1 MAADYIVRL
10 SGKDDLSDTIKN
22 VKNSLADVGKET
34 GKLDKIKER
43 FDKIQG
49 SSAPLKRQLR
59 DLKALMSQMN
69 MDGLS
74 NTHAFEEMAMY
85 AGEVKDAMADANDAI
100 SRFADDNMKLSAM
113 AEGFSLIAGAAS
125 TATGIMGMFG
135 VENDKVQAAILKVQ
149 SVMAALN
156 GVQAIANALNK
167 DSVLMHRIKQV
178 RLAASTA
185 AQSTNTVTVT
195 ANTVAVG
202 ANTAATVANTTATRA
217 WNTTKAVAKALLG
230 DWTGLILV
238 GATALTAY
246 AVCTSDAAEAE
257 EQKASSTN
265 KAADAQDSYN
275 KIMVDTYSQ
284 LMTTYTKLKNQYS
297 SLASEHQKTAW
308 ITENKNKLK
317 DLGLE
322 VNNVADAEKIFSNN
336 TSVVVEAFA
345 KRARAAA
352 RLAQLTELYK
362 KQMELIDKKD
372 SISRQIKEDA
382 AAHGRHAK
390 AGDEIKDETFRSSRY
405 GSVGNDGKWRFSTR
419 GAALYSGTDTSAN
432 TQIQALDNELKTVNN
447 TIVKVSK
454 LIGSE
459 NYSPSSVS
467 GKNNTTHNTTT
478 TPKTTTTT
486 KEDTKKEP
494 LEGSIGAYEKKIQ
507 QIQND
512 IKNGYIPLGDV
523 DKAKEEIDYLKDLID
538 MRKRLLG
545 IDEYD
550 VFKNVRFDNIKEK
563 EKKDREKLLQTD
575 EKYQQIQYSPQQSS
589 SFDKVMG
596 INYYDTK
603 TLDGIKNQMN
613 FNDSLIKQLED
624 LKKAYE
630 NLGATGEESYTNILT
645 QLAKVNGEQANLGE
659 KAKNIKEQNEKF
671 ETQRNTLEGLAD
683 MSGQVGGA
691 FSALG
696 DVFQKCGNDAVAGT
710 MQIMAST
717 AQATADII
725 PQILKLIGAKQGEAI
740 ASGTASAS
748 ALPFPANIG
757 AIASIVATIMST
769 FAQIGSIVGAFAD
782 GGVVGGSLHG
792 DKVLA
797 RLNGGEMVLN
807 KTQQS
812 KLFHAIESGRFGDN
826 NNTTPSTITWKIK
839 GSDLYG
845 TLSNYKSIKIKQG
858 KNIKL

>member
-523 DKAKEEIDYLKDLID
+523 DKAKEEIDYLKELID

-782 GGVVGGSLHG
+782 GGVVGGSLDG

>member
-1 MAADYIVRL
+1 MAADYIVKL
-10 SGKDDLSDTIKN
+10 SGQDNLSDTIKN

-43 FDKIQG
+43 FDKIQN

-69 MDGLS
+69 IDGLS

-185 AQSTNTVTVT
+185 AQATNTVAVT
-195 ANTVAVG
+195 TNTVAVG
-202 ANTAATVANTTATRA
+202 ANTVAVGANTTATRA

-257 EQKASSTN
+257 EKKATATDKAST
-265 KAADAQDSYN
+265 AQDNYN
-275 KIMVDTYSQ
+275 KIMIDTYSQ

-322 VNNVADAEKIFSNN
+322 VNNVADAEKIFSSN

-372 SISRQIKEDA
+372 EVSRNIKADA

-405 GSVGNDGKWRFSTR
+405 GSVGNDGKWHFSTR
-419 GAALYSGTDTSAN
+419 GAALFSGTDTSTN

-447 TIVKVSK
+447 TILKVSK

-459 NYSPSSVS
+459 NYSPSSSSVS
-467 GKNNTTHNTTT
+467 GKHNTTHNTTT
-478 TPKTTTTT
+478 TKN
-486 KEDTKKEP
+486 DTP
-494 LEGSIGAYEKKIQ
+494 QPVIGSLGDMEKQ
-507 QIQND
+507 LQNLQTNL
-512 IKNGYIPLGDV
+512 KNGFIPKSAEQQTIDSITKL
-523 DKAKEEIDYLKDLID
+523 KEKI
-538 MRKRLLG
+538 
-545 IDEYD
+545 
-550 VFKNVRFDNIKEK
+550 EK
-563 EKKDREKLLQTD
+563 EKIRLGFEAPKQSDAEKAA
-575 EKYQQIQYSPQQSS
+575 EKYKESLKNLQEKRGNNINTTPSQSS
-589 SFDKVMG
+589 YENAIGQNDY
-596 INYYDTK
+596 NTK

-624 LKKAYE
+624 IKKAYE
-630 NLGATGEESYTNILT
+630 ELGATGEESYLDILT
-645 QLAKVNGEQANLGE
+645 QLSKVNSEQANLGE
-659 KAKNIKEQNEKF
+659 QAKNIKEQNEKF
-671 ETQRNTLEGLAD
+671 ESQKKTLEGLAD
-683 MSGQVGGA
+683 TSGQLGGA

-782 GGVVGGSLHG
+782 GGIVGGSLHG

-812 KLFHAIESGRFGDN
+812 KLFHAIASGRFGDN

-839 GSDLYG
+839 GSDLYCA
-845 TLSNYKSIKIKQG
+845 LSNYKSIKIKQG
-858 KNIKL
+858 KNIKI

>member
-22 VKNSLADVGKET
+22 VKNSLADVSKET

-43 FDKIQG
+43 FDKIQS

-59 DLKALMSQMN
+59 DLKSLMSQMN

-125 TATGIMGMFG
+125 TATGIMGMLG

-185 AQSTNTVTVT
+185 AQSTNTVAVG

-202 ANTAATVANTTATRA
+202 ANTAATVANTAATRA
-217 WNTTKAVAKALLG
+217 WNISKAVAKALLG
-230 DWTGLILV
+230 DWTGLVLV

-257 EQKASSTN
+257 EQKATSTD
-265 KAADAQDSYN
+265 KAADAQNSYN
-275 KIMVDTYSQ
+275 KIMIDTYSQ

-297 SLASEHQKTAW
+297 SLANEHQKTAW

-322 VNNVADAEKIFSNN
+322 VNNVADAEKIFSSN

-362 KQMELIDKKD
+362 KQMELMDKKD
-372 SISRQIKEDA
+372 SFSRQIKEDA

-405 GSVGNDGKWRFSTR
+405 GSVGNDGKWHFSTR
-419 GAALYSGTDTSAN
+419 GAALYSGTDTSTN

-447 TIVKVSK
+447 TILKVSK

-459 NYSPSSVS
+459 NYSPSSSVS
-467 GKNNTTHNTTT
+467 GKHNTTHNTTT
-478 TPKTTTTT
+478 TKN
-486 KEDTKKEP
+486 DTP
-494 LEGSIGAYEKKIQ
+494 QPVSGSLGDMEKQ
-507 QIQND
+507 LQNLQTNL
-512 IKNGYIPLGDV
+512 KNGFIPKSAEQQTIDSITKL
-523 DKAKEEIDYLKDLID
+523 KEKI
-538 MRKRLLG
+538 
-545 IDEYD
+545 
-550 VFKNVRFDNIKEK
+550 EK
-563 EKKDREKLLQTD
+563 EKIRLGFEAPKQSDAEKAA
-575 EKYQQIQYSPQQSS
+575 EKYNESLKNLQEKQRDIKTTPSPSS
-589 SFDKVMG
+589 YESAIGQND
-596 INYYDTK
+596 YDTQ

-624 LKKAYE
+624 IKKAYE
-630 NLGATGEESYTNILT
+630 ELGATGEESYTDILT
-645 QLAKVNGEQANLGE
+645 QLSKVNSEQANLGE
-659 KAKNIKEQNEKF
+659 NAKNIKEQNEKF
-671 ETQRNTLEGLAD
+671 ESQKNTLEGLAD

-725 PQILKLIGAKQGEAI
+725 PQILKLIGVKQGEAI

-782 GGVVGGSLHG
+782 GGIVGGSLHG

-826 NNTTPSTITWKIK
+826 NTAPSTITWKIK

>member
-1 MAADYIVRL
+1 MAADYIVKL
-10 SGKDDLSDTIKN
+10 SGQDNLSDTIKN

-43 FDKIQG
+43 FDKIQS

-202 ANTAATVANTTATRA
+202 ANTAATVANTAATRA

-362 KQMELIDKKD
+362 KQMELMDKKD
-372 SISRQIKEDA
+372 TISRQIKEDA

-390 AGDEIKDETFRSSRY
+390 AGDEITDETFRSSRY

-419 GAALYSGTDTSAN
+419 GAALYSGNDTSTN

-447 TIVKVSK
+447 TILKVSK

-459 NYSPSSVS
+459 NYSSAS
-467 GKNNTTHNTTT
+467 GKHNTTHNTTT
-478 TPKTTTTT
+478 TTT
-486 KEDTKKEP
+486 KNDTP
-494 LEGSIGAYEKKIQ
+494 QPVSGSISDMEKQ
-507 QIQND
+507 LQNLQTKL
-512 IKNGYIPLGDV
+512 KNGFIPKSAEQQTIDSITKL
-523 DKAKEEIDYLKDLID
+523 KEKI
-538 MRKRLLG
+538 
-545 IDEYD
+545 
-550 VFKNVRFDNIKEK
+550 EK
-563 EKKDREKLLQTD
+563 EKIRLGFEAPKQSDAEKAA
-575 EKYQQIQYSPQQSS
+575 EKYKENLKNLQEKQSGIKTTPSQSS
-589 SFDKVMG
+589 YEYAIGSND
-596 INYYDTK
+596 YDTK

-624 LKKAYE
+624 IKKAYE
-630 NLGATGEESYTNILT
+630 DLGATGEESYTDILS
-645 QLAKVNGEQANLGE
+645 QLSRVNSEQANLGE
-659 KAKNIKEQNEKF
+659 NAKNIKEQNEKF
-671 ETQRNTLEGLAD
+671 DSQKNTLEGLAD

-782 GGVVGGSLHG
+782 GGIVGGSLHG

-826 NNTTPSTITWKIK
+826 NTAPSTVTWKIK
-839 GSDLYG
+839 GSDLYCA
-845 TLSNYKSIKIKQG
+845 LSNYKSIKIKQG
-858 KNIKL
+858 KNIKI

>member
-1 MAADYIVRL
+1 MAADYIVKL
-10 SGKDDLSDTIKN
+10 SGQDNLSDTIKN

-202 ANTAATVANTTATRA
+202 ANTAATVANTAATRA

-230 DWTGLILV
+230 DWTGLVLV

-257 EQKASSTN
+257 EQKATSTD

-284 LMTTYTKLKNQYS
+284 LMTTYSKLKNQYQ

-308 ITENKNKLK
+308 IVENKNKLK

-322 VNNVADAEKIFSNN
+322 VNNVADAEKIFSSN

-362 KQMELIDKKD
+362 KQMELMDKKD
-372 SISRQIKEDA
+372 EVSRNIKADA

-390 AGDEIKDETFRSSRY
+390 AGDEITDETFRSSRY

-419 GAALYSGTDTSAN
+419 GAALYSGNDTSTN

-478 TPKTTTTT
+478 TTT
-486 KEDTKKEP
+486 KNDTP
-494 LEGSIGAYEKKIQ
+494 QPVSGSLGDMEKQLQKLQ
-507 QIQND
+507 SD
-512 IKNGYIPLGDV
+512 LKNGFISRDAEQQTIDSITKL
-523 DKAKEEIDYLKDLID
+523 KEKI
-538 MRKRLLG
+538 
-545 IDEYD
+545 
-550 VFKNVRFDNIKEK
+550 EK
-563 EKKDREKLLQTD
+563 EKIRLGFEAPKQSDAEKAA
-575 EKYQQIQYSPQQSS
+575 EKYKENVKNLQEKQSNINTTPSLS
-589 SFDKVMG
+589 SYESAIGQND
-596 INYYDTK
+596 YDTK

-659 KAKNIKEQNEKF
+659 NAKNIKEQNEKF
-671 ETQRNTLEGLAD
+671 ELQKNTLEGLAD

-782 GGVVGGSLHG
+782 GGIVGGSLHG

-826 NNTTPSTITWKIK
+826 NTAPSTVTWKIK
-839 GSDLYG
+839 GSDLYCA
-845 TLSNYKSIKIKQG
+845 LSNYKSIKIKQG
-858 KNIKL
+858 KNIKI

>member
-1 MAADYIVRL
+1 MAADYIVKL
-10 SGKDDLSDTIKN
+10 SGQDNLSDTIKN

-43 FDKIQG
+43 FDKIQN

-167 DSVLMHRIKQV
+167 DSLLMHRIKQV

-185 AQSTNTVTVT
+185 AQSTNTVAVG

-257 EQKASSTN
+257 EQKATSTD
-265 KAADAQDSYN
+265 KAADAQNSYN

-322 VNNVADAEKIFSNN
+322 VNNVAEAEKIFSSN

-362 KQMELIDKKD
+362 KQMELMDKKD

-419 GAALYSGTDTSAN
+419 GAALYSGNDTSTN

-447 TIVKVSK
+447 AIVKVSK

-459 NYSPSSVS
+459 NYSPSAS
-467 GKNNTTHNTTT
+467 GKNTTTHNTTT
-478 TPKTTTTT
+478 TT
-486 KEDTKKEP
+486 KEDSKKEP

-507 QIQND
+507 KIQND

-523 DKAKEEIDYLKDLID
+523 DKAKEEIDYLKELID

-550 VFKNVRFDNIKEK
+550 VFKKVRFDNIKETA
-563 EKKDREKLLQTD
+563 KKDREKLLQTD

-596 INYYDTK
+596 INYYDIK

-624 LKKAYE
+624 IKKAYE
-630 NLGATGEESYTNILT
+630 DLGATGEESYTNILS
-645 QLAKVNGEQANLGE
+645 QLSRVNNEQANLGE
-659 KAKNIKEQNEKF
+659 QAKNIKEQNEKF
-671 ETQRNTLEGLAD
+671 ENQKNTLEGLAD

-717 AQATADII
+717 AQATAEII
-725 PQILKLIGAKQGEAI
+725 PQILKLIGVKQGEAI

-782 GGVVGGSLHG
+782 GGIVGGSLHG

-812 KLFHAIESGRFGDN
+812 KLFHTIESGRFGSDI
-826 NNTTPSTITWKIK
+826 TAPSTITWKIK

-845 TLSNYKSIKIKQG
+845 TLNNYKSIKIKQG